1 MKTHAPLRA
10 LAMFE
15 QLLAGDSFR
24 SIGAKYGLCPERV
37 RQIVNQ
43 VRWQLVHREWPCGE
57 NGGDACWKIPSMRK
71 QKHYWIARAKEL
83 RLEYANEV
91 RQKDAY
97 EIQVDT
103 PVFREGKTY

>member
-1 MKTHAPLRA
+1 
-10 LAMFE
+10 MFE